1 MQKIISLFLVLSFFS
16 FSSQG
21 QCSLC
26 TKTASQ
32 LGEKPAKSLNKGIIY
47 LAIAP
52 LSIGAALWFLHK
64 KYGAGLTDNQY
75 KADQEN
81 PKED

>member
-1 MQKIISLFLVLSFFS
+1 MKATVLFFALNFNVFFYANA
-16 FSSQG
+16 

-47 LAIAP
+47 LALAP
-52 LSIGAALWFLHK
+52 LSIMGIIWVLYK
-64 KYGAGLTDNQY
+64 KYGAGQLDA
-75 KADQEN
+75 KD
-81 PKED
+81 